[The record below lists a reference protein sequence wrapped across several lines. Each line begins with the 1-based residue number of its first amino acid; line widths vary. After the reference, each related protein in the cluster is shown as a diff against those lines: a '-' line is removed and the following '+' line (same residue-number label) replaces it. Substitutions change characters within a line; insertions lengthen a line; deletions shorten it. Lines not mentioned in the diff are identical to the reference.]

1 MGCWKSQVI
10 DFTLDAMDCGGE
22 GPGGQQRS
30 LHLLSVHYG
39 MFGTEERLGR
49 DHRSISQKKLAL
61 MRAFK
66 IACNVKQ
73 HKFGEA

>member
-10 DFTLDAMDCGGE
+10 DFTVDAIDCGGE
-22 GPGGQQRS
+22 GPGGQQSS
-30 LHLLSVHYG
+30 LHLPSVHYG
-39 MFGTEERLGR
+39 MFGTAERLGR

-66 IACNVKQ
+66 IARNVRQ